1 MTGHDF
7 RAGIERAA
15 KRLLE
20 ITDLLN
26 QLDGAMGDG
35 DTGVSVAKGANG
47 VLEHVAAN
55 PPADDPSFDLGKWL
69 AGVGMAYNR
78 VAPST
83 MGALVATAL
92 MRAGKEAMGVA
103 SVEDATLARMLV
115 AANLGIQERGK
126 AKPGDKTLVDAL
138 HPAAQAFSD
147 AISAGSSLED
157 ASAAMLTAAR
167 KGRDAAIPLRSMI
180 GRANW
185 VGGTEGKVDPGTV
198 LLVSVLEAL
207 LQVPPSAP
215 GSTLV

>member
-1 MTGHDF
+1 MTGTDVQ
-7 RAGIERAA
+7 AGIERAA

-47 VLEHVAAN
+47 VLEHLAAN
-55 PPADDPSFDLGKWL
+55 PPGDDLGKWL

-92 MRAGKEAMGVA
+92 MRAGKEAMGVSA
-103 SVEDATLARMLV
+103 VDDATLARMMV
-115 AANLGIQERGK
+115 AANVGIQERGK

-138 HPAAQAFSD
+138 HPAAEAFSN
-147 AISAGSSLED
+147 AINAGSSLED

-198 LLVSVLEAL
+198 LLVSVLEAI

-215 GSTLV
+215 GSSDL

>member
-1 MTGHDF
+1 VTGLDF
-7 RAGIERAA
+7 QSGIERAA

-35 DTGVSVAKGANG
+35 DTGVSVAKGAQG
-47 VLEHVAAN
+47 VLDHLNAN
-55 PPADDPSFDLGKWL
+55 PVGDDLGKWL

-78 VAPST
+78 AAPST
-83 MGALVATAL
+83 MGALVATGL
-92 MRAGKEAMGVA
+92 MRAGKEAMGVTSLDA
-103 SVEDATLARMLV
+103 ATLARMMV
-115 AANLGIQERGK
+115 AANVGIQERGK

-138 HPAAQAFSD
+138 HPAAEAFSN
-147 AISAGSSLED
+147 AVNAGSSLED
-157 ASAAMLTAAR
+157 ASDAMLTAAR

-198 LLVSVLEAL
+198 LLVSVLEAI

-215 GSTLV
+215 GSTVS

>member
-1 MTGHDF
+1 MTSFSGADF
-7 RAGIERAA
+7 QSGIERAA
-15 KRLLE
+15 RRLLE
-20 ITDLLN
+20 ITDQLN
-26 QLDGAMGDG
+26 ELDGAMGDG
-35 DTGVSVAKGANG
+35 DTGVSVAKGAQG
-47 VLEHVAAN
+47 VLEHLSAN
-55 PPADDPSFDLGKWL
+55 PPTDDLGKWL

-78 VAPST
+78 LAPST

-103 SVEDATLARMLV
+103 QVDAATLARMLV

-138 HPAAQAFSD
+138 HPAAEAFQD
-147 AISAGSSLED
+147 AIRAGSRLED
-157 ASAAMLTAAR
+157 AGAAMIAAAR

-198 LLVSVLEAL
+198 LLVSVLEAVM
-207 LQVPPSAP
+207 QVPASAP
-215 GSTLV
+215 GSSLR